1 MIDFDNLR
9 EKAEELAEQHA
20 DQIDKGLDQAARM
33 AGKKYGHGQQ
43 FEQAADKLEEMVTG
57 GNDAEPGAR
66 RPPGKRG
73 APSGPHHGGRP
84 GSGQEGPDRHRRP
97 NG

>member
-9 EKAEELAEQHA
+9 EKAEELAQQHA
-20 DQIDKGLDQAARM
+20 DQIDKGIDEAARM

-57 GNDAEPGAR
+57 SDDAEAR
-66 RPPGKRG
+66 KAPGKRG
-73 APSGPHHGGRP
+73 GPSGQRQGGRP
-84 GSGQEGPDRHRRP
+84 GPQGRGQRRRP
-97 NG
+97 KG